1 MIFVISSLSIRNHY
15 TTELK
20 RCINKVIIL
29 LPLNKPCKINLN
41 GSTITI
47 EDGIIINNAD
57 LFQMFDVQD
66 LVELSLP
73 LPLFFE
79 KDTCLSTSYFDFNHI
94 KLVEQFR
101 NLILENLHLPLQDEN
116 TASLYISNIIDFLI
130 KEAKVTLN
138 TVYIP
143 PLNTKHPLLQQI
155 TEYIHHNIY
164 HKISTKNVSKAF
176 YISQS
181 YISILFSSILNMNFK
196 HYTTSLRIALSLF
209 DLIQNDQSIYD
220 VAIKYQFTN
229 VSTYSKHFK
238 HYIQMPPKKYIYNF
252 RQEYY
257 NEPKQI
263 DIDQAKTIHYF
274 AQIQKSAKRVDHI
287 AKTLNLS
294 TLSFSDTFN
303 EPHTFIQLER
313 LDDLVHFDAMISEQ
327 NDILVFPKVNIS
339 ILDTQ
344 IIHLN
349 AFKLQQVLT
358 SIHQLID
365 RNYHITLKIT
375 SKFLTNQSSTFL
387 RKLLLELIIDKII
400 ANSANILQIRRFMS
414 LLETDLYFINLDLIS
429 LAELITQKISPI
441 QQDLDLKARI
451 VLFIHS
457 LGSKHAKKLI
467 FNHLTHSAIKSCYH
481 YSKQETH
488 VAITQF
494 LIEFNQ
500 LIGGFGYPYYSDDYD
515 RIMLFNQYQ
524 SAMPVVHIYG
534 LLSPYYKQPIT
545 TLPYAIVTKTKTH
558 YHILLFNNLSE
569 STISVNINHH
579 FIKSFPIFSS
589 LINSEY
595 GLINNLIPQNINQ
608 TYIDKSLLKQINR
621 TNYPRLKLT
630 MHYFKD
636 PLIFKLTKS
645 ALLNIMISI
654 N

>member
-73 LPLFFE
+73 LQLFFE

-155 TEYIHHNIY
+155 TEYIHNNIY

-229 VSTYSKHFK
+229 VSTYS
-238 HYIQMPPKKYIYNF
+238 
-252 RQEYY
+252 
-257 NEPKQI
+257 
-263 DIDQAKTIHYF
+263 
-274 AQIQKSAKRVDHI
+274 
-287 AKTLNLS
+287 
-294 TLSFSDTFN
+294 
-303 EPHTFIQLER
+303 
-313 LDDLVHFDAMISEQ
+313 
-327 NDILVFPKVNIS
+327 
-339 ILDTQ
+339 
-344 IIHLN
+344 
-349 AFKLQQVLT
+349 
-358 SIHQLID
+358 
-365 RNYHITLKIT
+365 
-375 SKFLTNQSSTFL
+375 
-387 RKLLLELIIDKII
+387 
-400 ANSANILQIRRFMS
+400 
-414 LLETDLYFINLDLIS
+414 
-429 LAELITQKISPI
+429 
-441 QQDLDLKARI
+441 
-451 VLFIHS
+451 
-457 LGSKHAKKLI
+457 
-467 FNHLTHSAIKSCYH
+467 
-481 YSKQETH
+481 
-488 VAITQF
+488 
-494 LIEFNQ
+494 
-500 LIGGFGYPYYSDDYD
+500 
-515 RIMLFNQYQ
+515 
-524 SAMPVVHIYG
+524 
-534 LLSPYYKQPIT
+534 
-545 TLPYAIVTKTKTH
+545 
-558 YHILLFNNLSE
+558 
-569 STISVNINHH
+569 
-579 FIKSFPIFSS
+579 
-589 LINSEY
+589 
-595 GLINNLIPQNINQ
+595 
-608 TYIDKSLLKQINR
+608 
-621 TNYPRLKLT
+621 
-630 MHYFKD
+630 
-636 PLIFKLTKS
+636 
-645 ALLNIMISI
+645 
-654 N
+654 

>member
-1 MIFVISSLSIRNHY
+1 MISSLSIRNHY